1 MYNLYNKNKTDDLG
15 ERKPEEGID
24 FYIPIGSLLVE
35 LQDCPNN
42 LAGIE
47 SNNIHVIGSDSN
59 NRIIVYAIEVLTAS
73 DGESK

>member
-1 MYNLYNKNKTDDLG
+1 MYNLYNKNKTDDLVG
-15 ERKPEEGID
+15 KSEEGID
-24 FYIPIGSLLVE
+24 FYIPIGAILVE

-59 NRIIVYAIEVLTAS
+59 NRISVYAIEVLMAS